1 MMERKRPRRRW
12 SKDEKRAIVEETE
25 FPEASVAEV
34 ALRHEINAN
43 LLFRWRQEF
52 RTEAESVKTKADEDE
67 SVQDTPDNSSLEF
80 VPVGVFTHGDDGGA
94 ALSSAVRTSVEPQE
108 AQNDDQ
114 PRYRLPPP
122 PKLDQ
127 RPGVIEVDLPGDVRI
142 RVDSFV
148 NQQAFQRVLKAL
160 KALS

>member
-12 SKDEKRAIVEETE
+12 SKDEKRAIVEEAE
-25 FPEASVAEV
+25 LPEASVAEV

-52 RTEAESVKTKADEDE
+52 RTEAESV
-67 SVQDTPDNSSLEF
+67 QDTPDKSSLEF

-94 ALSSAVRTSVEPQE
+94 ALSSTVRTSVEPQE

-160 KALS
+160 KVLS